1 MERNLP
7 VVVGIDGSSSALD
20 AVRWAAREAARRG
33 TPLRLVSAFSWHDT
47 RHIGDHGHYREVML
61 RRTREAVAEAAETA
75 AQAAP
80 GIEISERVVDGFP
93 VPRLVAASRH
103 AGLVV
108 IGDRGLGGFSSLL
121 VGSVAIGLAAHAEC
135 PVVVVRGE
143 RPSEDGTAGPVVV
156 GVDGSPL
163 SEAALAFAFAAADA
177 HKVPLVAVHAWTDS
191 VLDAAVV
198 PLLGWEAI
206 ETVEQLLLAER
217 LAGWGEKYPDVE
229 VRRVVARDRPAHALL
244 ERAAGVWTDERAQE
258 GRRRVQARERRAERG
273 HVIEQAATAQLVV
286 VGSHGRGSAAGL
298 VLGSVSHAVLHH
310 APCPVAV
317 VRPER
322 TP

>member
-1 MERNLP
+1 MGQPREAGLP

-20 AVRWAAREAARRG
+20 AVRWAAREAARRRAA
-33 TPLRLVSAFSWHDT
+33 LQLVSAFSWHDT

-61 RRTREAVAEAAETA
+61 RRTREAVSEAAETA

-108 IGDRGLGGFSSLL
+108 IGDRGLGGFSSLV

-143 RPSEDGTAGPVVV
+143 LSAGTGPVVV
-156 GVDGSPL
+156 GIDGSQV
-163 SEAALAFAFAAADA
+163 SEAALAFAFEVADA
-177 HKVPLVAVHAWTDS
+177 RRVPLVAVHAWTDS

-229 VRRVVARDRPAHALL
+229 VRRVVVRDRPAHAL
-244 ERAAGVWTDERAQE
+244 
-258 GRRRVQARERRAERG
+258 
-273 HVIEQAATAQLVV
+273 IEQAAGAQVVV

-317 VRPER
+317 VRL
-322 TP
+322 

>member
-1 MERNLP
+1 MDRNLP
-7 VVVGIDGSSSALD
+7 VVVGVDGSSSALD

-33 TPLRLVSAFSWHDT
+33 TSLRLVSAFSWHES
-47 RHIGDHGHYREVML
+47 RHIGAHGHYREVML
-61 RRTREAVAEAAETA
+61 SRTRDAVSEAAGTA

-80 GIEISERVVDGFP
+80 GIDIAERVVDGFP

-121 VGSVAIGLAAHAEC
+121 VGSVAIGLSAHAEC
-135 PVVVVRGE
+135 PVVVARGE
-143 RPSEDGTAGPVVV
+143 LSLGIGPVVV

-163 SEAALAFAFAAADA
+163 SEAALAFAFQAADA
-177 HKVPLVAVHAWTDS
+177 RGVPLVAVHAWTDS

-198 PLLGWEAI
+198 PLLGWDAI

-229 VRRVVARDRPAHALL
+229 VRRVVARDRPAHAL
-244 ERAAGVWTDERAQE
+244 
-258 GRRRVQARERRAERG
+258 
-273 HVIEQAATAQLVV
+273 IEQAVAAQLVV

-310 APCPVAV
+310 SPCPVAV

-322 TP
+322 TSSRSPV

>member
-7 VVVGIDGSSSALD
+7 VVVGVDGSSSALD

-33 TPLRLVSAFSWHDT
+33 TPLQLISAFSWHDA

-61 RRTREAVAEAAETA
+61 RRTREAVSEAAETA
-75 AQAAP
+75 AEAAP
-80 GIEISERVVDGFP
+80 GVEVTERVVDGFP

-143 RPSEDGTAGPVVV
+143 RPSENGPVVV
-156 GVDGSPL
+156 GIDGSPV
-163 SEAALAFAFAAADA
+163 SEEALAFAFAAADTR
-177 HKVPLVAVHAWTDS
+177 KVPLVAVHAWTDS

-198 PLLGWEAI
+198 PLLGWDAI

-229 VRRVVARDRPAHALL
+229 VRRVVARDRPAHAL
-244 ERAAGVWTDERAQE
+244 TK
-258 GRRRVQARERRAERG
+258 QADG
-273 HVIEQAATAQLVV
+273 AQLVV
-286 VGSHGRGSAAGL
+286 VGSHGRGSAVGL

-322 TP
+322 TS